1 MTVVRGQRKRV
12 SGFTLIELL
21 VVIAIIAVLIALL
34 LPAVQQARE
43 AARRTQ
49 CKNNL
54 KQLGLALHNYADT
67 FGRFPMAVTWGVK
80 NGTTW
85 GPHHHT
91 WLTRIL
97 PYMDQAPLYNQFNFM
112 VSSWDN
118 VVGSPT
124 NRTLIGRQVPAL
136 RCPTGT
142 GVGDPPGGTKGVA
155 ITDYAAC
162 EGYDWWQRSPGGA
175 GPENDG
181 GVGKGGIFTCNVS
194 SRIADISDGTS
205 NTVMLS
211 EATAPGMA
219 GGAIQASGL
228 GRPRV
233 GDPLVRSAFIG
244 ASFTSELSY
253 GKDHTDGSIKT
264 DPAGVT
270 LSPSS
275 GWFTFGTGSG
285 NQPYLFPPT
294 FIAAYGPNDE
304 WPGAGSLHT
313 GGVHATMADGTVR
326 FISQNINWT
335 LYNNICSRA
344 SGEPVG
350 DF

>member
-1 MTVVRGQRKRV
+1 MKSLQVRRKQTF
-12 SGFTLIELL
+12 GFTLIELL

-54 KQLGLALHNYADT
+54 KQLGLALHNYNDT
-67 FGRFPMAVTWGVK
+67 AGRFPMAVTWGVK

-91 WLTRIL
+91 WLTRVL
-97 PYMDQAPLYNQFNFM
+97 PYLDQAPLYNQFNFS

-118 VVGSPT
+118 NTANGAVT
-124 NRTLIGRQVPAL
+124 NRTLIGKQIQSM
-136 RCPTGT
+136 RCPSASGI
-142 GVGDPPGGTKGVA
+142 GDPSGGTKNVA
-155 ITDYAAC
+155 VTDYAGC

-205 NTVMLS
+205 NTIMIGEV
-211 EATAPGMA
+211 TAPGYDV
-219 GGAIQASGL
+219 GPIQSSGL

-233 GDPLVRSAFIG
+233 SDPLCRSAFIG
-244 ASFTSELSY
+244 ASFTPDLSY
-253 GKDHTDGSIKT
+253 GKDHTDGSVKT
-264 DPAGVT
+264 QPDGTAIT
-270 LSPSS
+270 
-275 GWFTFGTGSG
+275 GWFTFGTGGG

-294 FIAAYGPNDE
+294 FLAAWGPNGN
-304 WPGAGSLHT
+304 WPGASSLHT
-313 GGVHATMADGTVR
+313 GGVHYTMADGSVR
-326 FISQNINWT
+326 FISQNIDWT

-344 SGEPVG
+344 CGEVLG
-350 DF
+350 EF